1 LFYSSNQPSC
11 VDFIKAKFGC
21 LIGALLQALYGF
33 FSHSP
38 KKFLEFQSLCD
49 VLTKKG
55 NKLMK
60 NMKTRWINM
69 LFLVKHV
76 MEQYQPLENM
86 HDDVSKNNIT
96 NENINLIMTWS

>member
-1 LFYSSNQPSC
+1 
-11 VDFIKAKFGC
+11 
-21 LIGALLQALYGF
+21 
-33 FSHSP
+33 
-38 KKFLEFQSLCD
+38 
-49 VLTKKG
+49 
-55 NKLMK
+55 MK